1 MKTLEEVKSK
11 TQKIMKKPE
20 LLAPAGN
27 LEKLKIA
34 VHYGADAVFLGG
46 QEYGLRSN
54 ADNFTMEEI
63 LSLIHISEPTR
74 LSLVSRMP
82 SSA

>member
-1 MKTLEEVKSK
+1 MKTIEEIKSTPK
-11 TQKIMKKPE
+11 TVMKKPE

-46 QEYGLRSN
+46 QEMDYVQ
-54 ADNFTMEEI
+54 M
-63 LSLIHISEPTR
+63 LIISR
-74 LSLVSRMP
+74 WKK
-82 SSA
+82 